1 MPTDLDIHH
10 VAHLARIDLTEA
22 EEIQFKSQLGQIL
35 EYVDQ
40 LAELDVTG
48 VDPTAHANPVVNV
61 FRADIPKPSL
71 DKKAALSNAP
81 HQANGLV
88 MVTRVIE

>member
-22 EEIQFKSQLGQIL
+22 EGKEFKTQLSQIL
-35 EYVDQ
+35 TYVDK
-40 LAELDVTG
+40 LNELDVSN
-48 VDPTAHANPVVNV
+48 VDPTAHANPVLNV
-61 FRADIPKPSL
+61 FREDTPKPSL
-71 DKKAALSNAP
+71 AKKAALSNAP

>member
-10 VAHLARIDLTEA
+10 IAHLARIDLTP
-22 EEIQFKSQLGQIL
+22 EEETQFKGQLGQIL

-40 LAELDVTG
+40 LNQLDVSG
-48 VDPTAHANPVVNV
+48 VDPTAHANAVDNV
-61 FRADIPKPSL
+61 FRADEPRPSL

-88 MVTRVIE
+88 MVTKVLD

>member
-22 EEIQFKSQLGQIL
+22 EETQFKDQLGQIL
-35 EYVDQ
+35 TYVDK
-40 LAELDVTG
+40 LNELDVSD

-61 FRADIPKPSL
+61 FREDTPKPSL
-71 DKKAALSNAP
+71 DKKAALANAP